1 VKKAN
6 MEKIF
11 TSIRSFT
18 EHNSKTKY
26 CVRCGKIAT
35 QEALFNV
42 GEGITLIEKYCDAC
56 VKEVK

>member
-1 VKKAN
+1 

-56 VKEVK
+56 AKEVK